1 MTAAPKLIVMLTHHD
16 RTVKNAFE
24 VFEQAKDAQAEY
36 WGMKEEPLPPE
47 EMKRLYAY
55 MRECGKKTA
64 LEVVAYTEDACL
76 AGARL
81 AAECG
86 CDLLM
91 GTLFFDSVHAFCK
104 VNGLKYLP
112 FVGTITGRPSVL
124 SGTVEGIVEEANRCL
139 NKGAWGIDLL
149 GYRYTGDAPALNR
162 AVASR
167 VSGPVCIAG
176 SVDSVQRLDE
186 LKQAAPWAF
195 TIGGAFFEQK
205 FGPGFREQIDW
216 VCEYIK
222 K

>member
-16 RTVKNAFE
+16 RTVENAFE
-24 VFEQAKDAQAEY
+24 IFDRCRDAQAEY

-64 LEVVAYTEDACL
+64 LEVVAYTEAECL
-76 AGARL
+76 AGAKL
-81 AAECG
+81 AADCG
-86 CDLLM
+86 CELLM
-91 GTLFFDSVHAFCK
+91 GTMFFDSVNEFCK
-104 VNGLKYLP
+104 ANDLKYMP

-124 SGTVEGIVEEANRCL
+124 SGTVDEIVAEANRCL
-139 NKGAWGIDLL
+139 EKGACGIDLL

-162 AVASR
+162 AVVSR

-176 SVDSVQRLDE
+176 SVDSPQRLDE

-195 TIGGAFFEQK
+195 TIGGAFFEEK
-205 FGPGFREQIDW
+205 FGSGFREQIDW
-216 VCEYIK
+216 VCSYMNK
-222 K
+222 